1 MNQSETGMNK
11 ARKKILAAGSRL
23 EDAAVTKVIAT
34 FHKDG
39 FVVLRQVV
47 DHDIVNAL
55 RELADEFLDR
65 DRSDLEVT
73 DIYGA
78 SVLRNTQS
86 LSPLFSEFVAY
97 PPFVQ
102 VTEAI
107 LGTGFGFCGQNVIR
121 SDGGEAISTW
131 HTDDVTEFLVPD
143 EIERHDARMIM
154 PLIWYSIQIPLSD
167 IDSVE
172 DGATEIV
179 PSSHYSGRNPPRC
192 REEPDENDP
201 PIFDGQLPV
210 PVLVKAGDIYLF
222 NHQTWHRGAPN
233 ISGKRRYLMQNQYSR
248 DWVARRFGPG
258 SHRDCDLPSE
268 EAEQLSDT
276 AREILRL
283 GARRSG

>member
-1 MNQSETGMNK
+1 MGMNK
-11 ARKKILAAGSRL
+11 SRKGISTVGSRL
-23 EDAAVTKVIAT
+23 DDATVANAMAK
-34 FHKDG
+34 FHRDG

-47 DHDIVNAL
+47 HHDIVNAL
-55 RELADEFLDR
+55 CELADEFLDR
-65 DRSDLEVT
+65 DSSDLEVS
-73 DIYGA
+73 DIFGT

-86 LSPLFSEFVAY
+86 LNPLFSELLAY
-97 PPFVQ
+97 QPFVQ

-121 SDGGEAISTW
+121 SDGGEAISRW

-143 EIERHDARMIM
+143 GIERHDARMIM

-179 PSSHYSGRNPPRC
+179 PGSHYSGHNPPRC

-201 PIFDGQLPV
+201 PIFDGRTPV
-210 PVLVKAGDIYLF
+210 PVLCKAGDVYLF
-222 NHQTWHRGAPN
+222 NHQTWHRGGPN
-233 ISGKRRYLMQNQYSR
+233 ISGKRRYLMQNQYSSA
-248 DWVARRFGPG
+248 WVARRFGPG
-258 SHRDCDLPSE
+258 PHRDCDLPSE
-268 EAEQLSDT
+268 EAEGLSDT

-283 GARRSG
+283 GDRSGGI